1 MQSNF
6 LNIEQ
11 FKAITKDAQAEEMKR
26 LALYMA
32 ENVLDCTTEIYD
44 LQSAYAKEMR
54 KDAVSEKHQ
63 ALQNVCNEFGTKL
76 LKAYRKRDIKPSIH
90 KGCKDKAKETI
101 KLVYELDVHANEVVT
116 SKMLLKRVKLDK
128 TSAELKLSKD
138 GASKKKPV
146 FKGGL
151 IG

>member
-1 MQSNF
+1 MKNQF

-26 LALYMA
+26 LALYIA
-32 ENVLDCTTEIYD
+32 ENVLECTTEIYD
-44 LQSAYAKEMR
+44 LQTAYGKEMR

-63 ALQNVCNEFGTKL
+63 ALQNVANDFGVKL

-90 KGCKDKAKETI
+90 KGCKKQAKETI
-101 KLVYELDVHANEVVT
+101 KLVYELDVHSNVIIT
-116 SKMLLKRVKLDK
+116 SKMLVKRVKLDK

-138 GASKKKPV
+138 GASKKKPA

>member
-1 MQSNF
+1 MQTNF

-11 FKAITKDAQAEEMKR
+11 FKAITKEAQADEMKN
-26 LALYMA
+26 LSLYIA
-32 ENVLDCTTEIYD
+32 ENVLTCTTETHD
-44 LQSAYAKEMR
+44 LLRAYSLEMK

-63 ALQNVCNEFGTKL
+63 ALQNVANDFGSKL
-76 LKAYRKRDIKPSIH
+76 LKAYRKRDIKPTIH
-90 KGCKDKAKETI
+90 KGCKDKARETI

-116 SKMLLKRVKLDK
+116 AKMLVKRVKLEK

-138 GASKKKPV
+138 GASTKKPA

-151 IG
+151 MG